1 MSSPPTRGRGNVTM
15 KRPVRQKDR
24 PDARTEGLG
33 GRGSQEP
40 RGLPRTPGPGR
51 GRARP
56 LRERGPARPPGR
68 GYGGRGRGGG
78 GESEFMSG
86 KRALRGSSGAAI
98 SKGF

>member
-1 MSSPPTRGRGNVTM
+1 MSSTPTRGRGNVTM

-33 GRGSQEP
+33 RRGSQEP

-56 LRERGPARPPGR
+56 PGR
-68 GYGGRGRGGG
+68 GYGGRGREGG
-78 GESEFMSG
+78 GESESMSG
-86 KRALRGSSGAAI
+86 ERALRGSAGAAI